1 MITATEISVTLP
13 KGDPEWVDKF
23 MNAWGALAEAV
34 DEFYNLAEET
44 PLGFMGLVNSG
55 LKVTSNAIADIDKAV
70 VKHNKVN

>member
-55 LKVTSNAIADIDKAV
+55 LKATSNAIADIDKAV